1 MLDVS
6 VDTLRRWDR
15 AGKLRTVRDDRNR
28 RLVPEAEIARLGGHP
43 ARHRTGDSFSA
54 RNRFA
59 GTVRSVEVDG
69 VMALVE
75 IEAGPHLVTA
85 AITRDAVEELGL
97 VEGAP
102 ATATVKAT
110 SVMVDR
116 GHRREETVRPARP
129 SLVITLLALGLLATG
144 CGDDGDDSS
153 GSSELVVS
161 AAASLE
167 PAFTAYADEAG
178 IDAKQS
184 FAGSDDLAAQIRQ
197 GVKPDV
203 FASANTTYPEDLYK
217 EDLVEKPVVF
227 ATNTLVLAVP
237 EDSDIASLDDISTGD
252 VTLAIGDKGVPVGD
266 YTREVLAR
274 LPADQSEAI
283 LGEVRSEEPD
293 VAGIVGKLTQ
303 GAVDAGFV
311 YITDV
316 AATDGALKA
325 IDLPTDLQPD
335 VAYGAAVVK
344 GANDPEGASSF
355 IDGLLN
361 GQGAEALDEAGFGPP
376 PK

>member
-116 GHRREETVRPARP
+116 GHR
-129 SLVITLLALGLLATG
+129 
-144 CGDDGDDSS
+144 
-153 GSSELVVS
+153 
-161 AAASLE
+161 
-167 PAFTAYADEAG
+167 
-178 IDAKQS
+178 
-184 FAGSDDLAAQIRQ
+184 
-197 GVKPDV
+197 
-203 FASANTTYPEDLYK
+203 
-217 EDLVEKPVVF
+217 
-227 ATNTLVLAVP
+227 
-237 EDSDIASLDDISTGD
+237 
-252 VTLAIGDKGVPVGD
+252 
-266 YTREVLAR
+266 
-274 LPADQSEAI
+274 
-283 LGEVRSEEPD
+283 
-293 VAGIVGKLTQ
+293 
-303 GAVDAGFV
+303 
-311 YITDV
+311 
-316 AATDGALKA
+316 
-325 IDLPTDLQPD
+325 
-335 VAYGAAVVK
+335 
-344 GANDPEGASSF
+344 
-355 IDGLLN
+355 
-361 GQGAEALDEAGFGPP
+361 
-376 PK
+376 